1 MSGRSE
7 ERRAVITG
15 PGMGSFEL
23 RPGGSLRIGRHHE
36 NDIVIKDSVVSR
48 FHATL
53 RWDPEADRPILQDN
67 GSQNGTNVNGKDVI
81 GSAEPIGSQTRV
93 VIGSYR
99 LTVELLGTEASALIE
114 DAGDA
119 VALYTEQGP
128 GLRGAFDATTGLRQ
142 LMLRLEVE
150 VRSGTL
156 KLELTGRP
164 GPTRLTV
171 AAGRVMEVQHGELRG
186 LPALDQIYQATNGT
200 YQFTRDMEPCDE
212 PLNIRYSEYLR
223 QKHGS
228 YLGTTKWIRDLGE
241 GPPTRGR
248 PGGAPR

>member
-1 MSGRSE
+1 MSGGSE

-15 PGMGSFEL
+15 PGLGSFEL

-48 FHATL
+48 FHATV
-53 RWDPEADRPILQDN
+53 RWDPEVDRPVLQDN
-67 GSQNGTNVNGKDVI
+67 GSQNGTNVNGRDVI

-93 VIGSYR
+93 VIGSCK
-99 LTVELLGTEASALIE
+99 LTVELLGTEAAALLD

-128 GLRGAFDATTGLRQ
+128 TVHGTFDATTGLRQ

-150 VRSGTL
+150 LRSGTL
-156 KLELTGRP
+156 TLELGGRP
-164 GPTRLTV
+164 GPTRLTL

-186 LPALDQIYQATNGT
+186 LLALDQIYQATRGT

-212 PLNIRYSEYLR
+212 PLNVRYSEYLR

-228 YLGTTKWIRDLGE
+228 YLGTTKWIRDVGQ
-241 GPPTRGR
+241 GPPSL
-248 PGGAPR
+248 PGGGR